1 MNIQN
6 LSWLTR
12 APLLLAAAALA
23 ACSSD
28 EQPTAQ
34 AEPEQHQWTLV
45 VSVDKTDAPIVDATR
60 GVGTDDGGETLA
72 SKWDAGTTVEV
83 YDEEDNRVGTLLAD
97 ASDNGTTQLRG
108 TISGTY
114 TPGVSTLQLYSPSK
128 TLDYSGQ
135 DGSISGDGGISTKDF
150 VYGTI
155 SVQSVNMRNNM
166 MTTDDCQ
173 FTRLQAFAKFT
184 FDYPMKTLQIT
195 AEGLESGPLTVTTT
209 ETQTTT
215 FYVALR
221 NTPGVKR
228 QYDFYGTSSDGT
240 TTFIGT
246 KYGTLQHGDYSTAS
260 VLLQPSLGVTATTS
274 WTDGE
279 TLDSGTLTY

>member
-1 MNIQN
+1 MSKNN
-6 LSWLTR
+6 LSWLRR

-28 EQPTAQ
+28 QQSAPTAQ
-34 AEPEQHQWTLV
+34 EPQAWTLV
-45 VSVDKTDAPIVDATR
+45 VSVSKTDAPIVDTTR
-60 GVGTDDGGETLA
+60 GVGTNDDGETLV
-72 SKWDAGTTVEV
+72 SRWTAGTTVEV
-83 YDEEDNRVGTLLAD
+83 YDGETLVGTLRAD
-97 ASDNGTTQLRG
+97 ASSNGHTLLRG
-108 TISGTY
+108 TITGTY
-114 TPGVSTLQLYSPSK
+114 TPGVSTLQLYSPAK

-135 DGSISGDGGISTKDF
+135 TGTVSSISQKDF
-150 VYGTI
+150 LCGTVTVTRV
-155 SVQSVNMRNNM
+155 SLNN
-166 MTTDDCQ
+166 TSIETNNCD
-173 FTRLQAFAKFT
+173 FSRLQAFTKFT
-184 FDYPMKTLQIT
+184 FEYPMKSVQIT
-195 AEGLESGPLTVTTT
+195 ADGLEGSPLTVTTAET
-209 ETQTTT
+209 ETSE

-228 QYDFYGTSSDGT
+228 QYDFYGTSADGT

-246 KYGTLQHGDYSTAS
+246 KYGTLMHGDYSTAS

>member
-28 EQPTAQ
+28 EQPAVQ
-34 AEPEQHQWTLV
+34 AEPDQQQWTLV
-45 VSVDKTDAPIVDATR
+45 VSASKTDAEITDATR
-60 GVGTDDGGETLA
+60 GVKEGTGETL
-72 SKWDAGTTVEV
+72 SSMWTAGTTVEV
-83 YDEEDNRVGTLLAD
+83 YDGETCVGTLLAD
-97 ASDNGTTQLRG
+97 ASDNGTTLLRG

-135 DGSISGDGGISTKDF
+135 DGSISGAGGISTKDF
-150 VYGTI
+150 VYGTVT
-155 SVQSVNMRNNM
+155 VQSVNIRNNM

-184 FDYPMKTLQIT
+184 FDYPVKTLRIT

-209 ETQTTT
+209 ETQTVT

-221 NTPGVKR
+221 NEPGEKR
-228 QYDFYGTSSDGT
+228 LYSFYGTSADGT

-260 VLLQPSLGVTATTS
+260 VGLRPSVGLTNSTAT
-274 WTDGE
+274 WTD
-279 TLDSGTLTY
+279 DSSTDDEVRL

>member
-28 EQPTAQ
+28 EQPAAQ

-45 VSVDKTDAPIVDATR
+45 VSASKTDAEISDATR
-60 GVGTDDGGETLA
+60 GVKEGTGETL
-72 SKWDAGTTVEV
+72 SSMWTAGTTVEV
-83 YDEEDNRVGTLLAD
+83 YDGETCVGTLLAD
-97 ASDNGTTQLRG
+97 ASDNGTTLLRG
-108 TISGTY
+108 SISGTY

-135 DGSISGDGGISTKDF
+135 DGSISGAGGISTKDF
-150 VYGTI
+150 ACGTVT
-155 SVQSVNMRNNM
+155 VQSVNMRNNL

-246 KYGTLQHGDYSTAS
+246 KYGTLQHGDYSTTG
-260 VLLQPSLGVTATTS
+260 VGLQPSVGLTNSTATWS
-274 WTDGE
+274 DE
-279 TLDSGTLTY
+279 TATADEVRL

>member
-28 EQPTAQ
+28 EQPAAQ

-45 VSVDKTDAPIVDATR
+45 VSASKTDAEISDATR
-60 GVGTDDGGETLA
+60 GVKEGTGETLSSMWA
-72 SKWDAGTTVEV
+72 AGTTVEV
-83 YDEEDNRVGTLLAD
+83 YDGETCVGTLLAD

-108 TISGTY
+108 SISGTY

-135 DGSISGDGGISTKDF
+135 DGSISGAGGISTKDF
-150 VYGTI
+150 ACGTVT
-155 SVQSVNMRNNM
+155 VQSVNIRNNM
-166 MTTDDCQ
+166 MSTDNCQ

-209 ETQTTT
+209 ATESSA

-228 QYDFYGTSSDGT
+228 QYDFYGTSADGT

-246 KYGTLQHGDYSTAS
+246 KYGTLMHGDYSRTS
-260 VLLQPSLGVTATTS
+260 VTLQPSIENGNTSTWGATPDEENLG
-274 WTDGE
+274 DIY
-279 TLDSGTLTY
+279 L

>member
-1 MNIQN
+1 MNIRN

-28 EQPTAQ
+28 EQPAAQ

-45 VSVDKTDAPIVDATR
+45 VSASKTDAEISDATR
-60 GVGTDDGGETLA
+60 GVKEGTGETL
-72 SKWDAGTTVEV
+72 SSMWTAGTTVEV
-83 YDEEDNRVGTLLAD
+83 YDGETCVGTLLAD
-97 ASDNGTTQLRG
+97 ASDNGTTLLRG
-108 TISGTY
+108 SISGTY
-114 TPGVSTLQLYSPSK
+114 TPGTSTLQLYSPAK
-128 TLDYSGQ
+128 TLDYSDQ
-135 DGSISGDGGISTKDF
+135 DGSISGAHGISTKDF
-150 VYGTI
+150 VYGTVT
-155 SVQSVNMRNNM
+155 VQSVNIRNNM

-184 FDYPMKTLQIT
+184 FDYPMKTLRIT

-209 ETQTTT
+209 ATESSA

-221 NTPGVKR
+221 NTPGVKNL
-228 QYDFYGTSSDGT
+228 YSFYGTSADGT

-246 KYGTLQHGDYSTAS
+246 KYGTLQHGDYSTAN
-260 VLLQPSLGVTATTS
+260 VLLQPSLGVTATATS
-274 WTDGE
+274 WTGGE

>member
-45 VSVDKTDAPIVDATR
+45 VSASKTDAEISDATR
-60 GVGTDDGGETLA
+60 GVKEGTGETL
-72 SKWDAGTTVEV
+72 SSMWTAGTTVEV
-83 YDEEDNRVGTLLAD
+83 YDGETCVGTLLAD
-97 ASDNGTTQLRG
+97 ASDDGTTQLRG

-114 TPGVSTLQLYSPSK
+114 TPGVSTLQLYSPAK

-135 DGSISGDGGISTKDF
+135 DGSISGANGISTKDF
-150 VYGTI
+150 VYGTVT
-155 SVQSVNMRNNM
+155 VQSVNMRNNL

-173 FTRLQAFAKFT
+173 FTRLQAFTKFT
-184 FDYPMKTLQIT
+184 FDYPVKTLRIT

-228 QYDFYGTSSDGT
+228 QYDFYGTSADGT
-240 TTFIGT
+240 MTFIGT
-246 KYGTLQHGDYSTAS
+246 KYGTLQHGDYSTTG
-260 VLLQPSLGVTATTS
+260 VGLQPSVGLTNSTATWSDETP
-274 WTDGE
+274 TDDE
-279 TLDSGTLTY
+279 VRL